1 MSGLSKFRET
11 FHHSRPHRR
20 RSLSPTVDGLDQ
32 RALLSAG
39 FGYAPAG
46 HVAEVSHERDS
57 EHNGTVVQSPMFYED
72 YVGPRLTQLNAVVA
86 TGELRRNGS
95 FLFRGVNQGV
105 IDPNVRATYVFGVD
119 RSGQLPNGPF
129 PDRPDIRFDATI
141 VIKIVPGQS
150 PTVTVTDLA
159 NKTSTTLQSSA
170 LQITGR
176 RVEVVVPGSLLPST
190 GLAPS
195 QFRYNFWPEDGLPGS
210 TNIASFAPEFH
221 DIRVG
226 VEHRF

>member
-72 YVGPRLTQLNAVVA
+72 YVGPRLTQLNAVAA

-105 IDPNVRATYVFGVD
+105 IDPNRACNVCLRGRPQRSTSQRTIPRPKPTSEISTPRSDHQDRARPVANRHGD
-119 RSGQLPNGPF
+119 RSG
-129 PDRPDIRFDATI
+129 
-141 VIKIVPGQS
+141 
-150 PTVTVTDLA
+150 
-159 NKTSTTLQSSA
+159 
-170 LQITGR
+170 
-176 RVEVVVPGSLLPST
+176 E
-190 GLAPS
+190 
-195 QFRYNFWPEDGLPGS
+195 
-210 TNIASFAPEFH
+210 
-221 DIRVG
+221 
-226 VEHRF
+226 